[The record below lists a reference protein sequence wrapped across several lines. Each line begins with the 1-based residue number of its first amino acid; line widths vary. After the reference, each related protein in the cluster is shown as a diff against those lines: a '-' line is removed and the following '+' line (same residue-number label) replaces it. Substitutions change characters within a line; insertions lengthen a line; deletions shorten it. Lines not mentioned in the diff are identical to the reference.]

1 MQIMLYYAHQ
11 QFGPKLA
18 ANYHKITA
26 LKVVSH
32 VKSCKSY
39 WNAENLFF
47 YSDKHSCPLR
57 QTSETYHLT
66 ERFSGRPCVLN
77 GNVRVVK

>member
-1 MQIMLYYAHQ
+1 MQRMLYYARQ

-26 LKVVSH
+26 LNVVSH
-32 VKSCKSY
+32 EKPCKSY

-57 QTSETYHLT
+57 QTSET
-66 ERFSGRPCVLN
+66 
-77 GNVRVVK
+77 

>member
-1 MQIMLYYAHQ
+1 MQRMLYYARQ

-18 ANYHKITA
+18 ENYHKITV

-32 VKSCKSY
+32 VKPCKSY

-47 YSDKHSCPLR
+47 DSDKHSCPLR
-57 QTSETYHLT
+57 QTSET
-66 ERFSGRPCVLN
+66 
-77 GNVRVVK
+77 